1 MFFSPVSAPFEC
13 VLKANAL
20 KIWLSDKTES
30 LREGDGV
37 EGVDGVGDFSSAVS
51 PSVDPL
57 QLFLSDFP
65 SSGLSKLE
73 ELEFRLFEASL
84 CEATGEGGGVG
95 SILRFRGS
103 EGRLSS
109 GFVNVGELLSLR
121 LSLSHRLVR
130 PTSDG
135 TDGSL
140 RLAFGLPPGE
150 PVGLRGT
157 CSKV

>member
-1 MFFSPVSAPFEC
+1 M
-13 VLKANAL
+13 
-20 KIWLSDKTES
+20 
-30 LREGDGV
+30 
-37 EGVDGVGDFSSAVS
+37 
-51 PSVDPL
+51 DPL

-95 SILRFRGS
+95 STLRFRGS